1 MLVSFFQKK
10 KEVQSERLPG
20 THSMAAPGT
29 PRPHPGRGTRLCRV
43 QEAGLQGEHLA
54 MQVSTLQVGRHPT
67 SPRCWTPQVSPV
79 PWSLLRPAPAPRA
92 PPLSDR
98 PLSPGLLLALLVAG
112 GVAVAVAAVAL
123 GTWLWGRRRCPHKD
137 TGKGAGSRAEGAQ
150 MVRRRHRPLATS
162 PPRGGGGNC
171 RCVRRTI
178 CVPIYPVCREGAGL
192 GGDGEGR
199 SPHPRCS
206 EAETR
211 LPEPGWGG
219 LGLPSDCAFLVCITL
234 PPNTQNPI
242 YSNVLCKPR
251 GAPRKTAAWPVQGKA
266 LDIPTDNRKQQSFY
280 AIFFPQPPAPQQR
293 PAPTPRPA
301 PGPVA
306 PSPHSEPLLA
316 QAPLGSQGQEGSL
329 KWEEES
335 GPQRPRGEWLC
346 KDVTGSRGVRVPAAV
361 PRPRPHRA
369 CLQNTQ

>member
-1 MLVSFFQKK
+1 
-10 KEVQSERLPG
+10 
-20 THSMAAPGT
+20 
-29 PRPHPGRGTRLCRV
+29 
-43 QEAGLQGEHLA
+43 

-98 PLSPGLLLALLVAG
+98 PLSPGLLFALLVAG
-112 GVAVAVAAVAL
+112 SVAVAVAAVAL

-211 LPEPGWGG
+211 LGSPAGEGWVSQAIAPSWSVSPSPQTRRTPSTVTSCASPGEPHGRLRHG
-219 LGLPSDCAFLVCITL
+219 LCRGRRWTSPRITGSSRASMPSSSPSH
-234 PPNTQNPI
+234 PPPSSARPPPRAQPQARSPRLHTQNL
-242 YSNVLCKPR
+242 SLPR
-251 GAPRKTAAWPVQGKA
+251 LLWAAKA
-266 LDIPTDNRKQQSFY
+266 K
-280 AIFFPQPPAPQQR
+280 
-293 PAPTPRPA
+293 
-301 PGPVA
+301 
-306 PSPHSEPLLA
+306 
-316 QAPLGSQGQEGSL
+316 
-329 KWEEES
+329 
-335 GPQRPRGEWLC
+335 
-346 KDVTGSRGVRVPAAV
+346 RVP
-361 PRPRPHRA
+361 
-369 CLQNTQ
+369 